1 MYSGLKILAMAPVL
15 DEKVKIV
22 EVIRRVPREV
32 VDEVLIVDDGSTDG
46 SQDVARKPGRQ
57 SSSWVGLS
65 GSAPRF
71 APGTSTP

>member
-46 SQDVARKPGRQ
+46 SQDVARTAGATVIELGRTLG
-57 SSSWVGLS
+57 VG
-65 GSAPRF
+65 AAIR
-71 APGTSTP
+71 TSTP